1 MRRAGATL
9 HTRKERATECS
20 LRRLRRMRPIC
31 HSQEIFANSC
41 ARAGDEACI
50 QDYFLAILACYSVA
64 LWSQAAEDFTSARN
78 MLNAAPED
86 RNERVS
92 ETLCERRLMTF
103 QRVMLMAT
111 LLTPV
116 LGGCAANLDL
126 GMLYAAP
133 GKYDYLRCEDLPA
146 RLAASISRE
155 KQLNE
160 LIRRANQEAGGQVVS
175 AVTYSADLAQVR
187 ADQKVLRQAAID
199 KKCGSIE
206 PPEPKSNEP
215 GRAAR

>member
-1 MRRAGATL
+1 
-9 HTRKERATECS
+9 
-20 LRRLRRMRPIC
+20 
-31 HSQEIFANSC
+31 
-41 ARAGDEACI
+41 
-50 QDYFLAILACYSVA
+50 
-64 LWSQAAEDFTSARN
+64 
-78 MLNAAPED
+78 
-86 RNERVS
+86 
-92 ETLCERRLMTF
+92 MTF

-146 RLAASISRE
+146 RLAASIARE

-160 LIRRANQEAGGQVVS
+160 LVRRANQEAGGQVVS